1 MSRLCEEFK
10 LVPIFNSADINAG
23 ADSDSICVKNYRHVT
38 LLCMFGPSLAGAAGA
53 ILTLY
58 EGATDAAKTAALTFS
73 YRYGGA
79 ATGTASSDVLSTET
93 TSAALTCTSATFL
106 SRLLVIEVD
115 MDTMTDGYDW
125 LTLQVGA
132 EADAGQLTVVAV
144 MYPKYGEAS
153 LHTALS

>member
-1 MSRLCEEFK
+1 MRLYEEKK

-23 ADSDSICVKNYRHVT
+23 ADSDSVHVKNASHAALV
-38 LLCMFGPSLAGAAGA
+38 CMFGPSLAGAAGA

-58 EGATDAAKTAALTFS
+58 SGATDGAKTTAMTFA

-79 ATGTASSDVLSTET
+79 ATGSANSDDLTAEA
-93 TSAALTCTSATFL
+93 TSAALQIATATLL
-106 SRLLVIEVD
+106 SRMLIIEVD
-115 MDTMTDGYDW
+115 MASMTDGHEW

-144 MYPKYGEAS
+144 LEPRYAS
-153 LHTALS
+153 PADDTYLT